1 MMEYRGYIGKVE
13 GDGDEFYGTV
23 VNLHRDHVDFRGKT
37 IDEIRQAFHDSV
49 DFYLVGCAKDHEE
62 PEEPFSGKF
71 VVRLPPATHRRATTL
86 ARMKDQSL
94 NAVVAEAVEEYLSAQ
109 GV

>member
-1 MMEYRGYIGKVE
+1 M
-13 GDGDEFYGTV
+13 
-23 VNLHRDHVDFRGKT
+23 DFHGKT
-37 IDEIRQAFHDSV
+37 IDEVPQAFHDSV

-62 PEEPFSGKF
+62 PEEAFSGKF
-71 VVRLPPATHRRATTL
+71 VVHLPPATHRRATTL

-109 GV
+109 GVIDVLLLLPR

>member
-13 GDGDEFYGTV
+13 VDGDEFYGTV

-37 IDEIRQAFHDSV
+37 IGEVRQAFCDSI
-49 DFYLVGCAKDHEE
+49 DFYLAGCEKDGED
-62 PEEPFSGKF
+62 PEKPFSGKF
-71 VVRLPPATHRRATTL
+71 VVRLPPTTHRRASTL
-86 ARMKDQSL
+86 ARIKDQSL
-94 NAVVAEAVEEYLSAQ
+94 NTIVTEAVEEYLSAQ